1 MSAVIEAA
9 LSPTEI
15 VQLGAVDSIFFSRY
29 FFPTECRQASP
40 QFHRELWNLFERN
53 RFSNAQLFR
62 GSSKTTI
69 ARMFTAKRIA
79 YGLGHTILY
88 VSKSEGHAI
97 LSVEWLKQQIEYNDE
112 FKSIFD
118 LRPGDKWTAGDI
130 EILHGT
136 DKYPIRV
143 MALGSSGSIRGVN
156 VKGFRPDTIVVD
168 DPCDEENT
176 ATPEQRQKL
185 TELFFGGI
193 KESLVPASEDPT
205 ACLALL
211 QTPLAADDLTDV
223 CFKSSEFKSMRVGI
237 LDSEDEETAESMWP
251 ARWTKEEILKEKR
264 SAIERNQLSIW
275 MREKMCRLTAR
286 ETSEF
291 RAEWL
296 KYYEVLPP
304 AAMYIGAI
312 DPAPVMNEASRM
324 RGAKTDLQAI
334 MVCAYWRGNK
344 YVVEYETARDQD
356 PEAVA
361 RAMERMGRKYPIRRW
376 GVEGVAYQRTLKW
389 FLEREMQAGRMK
401 HMRIVELGTK
411 GQGIPRG
418 KYERIV
424 QAHSGRASSGCL
436 FVKKDHYQFIED
448 FTSFPSVRYKDLLDV
463 SAMCDMTLTPRAEQ
477 GNDLLY
483 DESDVPALEW
493 KRAAP

>member
-1 MSAVIEAA
+1 METVET
-9 LSPTEI
+9 LSPEE
-15 VQLGAVDSIFFSRY
+15 VVRLGAVDSIFFSRY
-29 FFPTECRQASP
+29 FFPTECRQESP
-40 QFHRELWNLFERN
+40 GFHRELWNLFERN
-53 RFSNAQLFR
+53 RFSNAQLYR

-112 FKSIFD
+112 FRLIFD

-193 KESLVPASEDPT
+193 KESLVPFSEDPT
-205 ACLALL
+205 ACLVLL

-223 CFKSSEFKSMRVGI
+223 CFKSSEFKSLRIGI
-237 LDSEDEETAESMWP
+237 LDSEDESTSQSTWP

-304 AAMYIGAI
+304 SAIYIGAV
-312 DPAPVMNEASRM
+312 DPAPVMSDAARM
-324 RGAKTDLQAI
+324 RGAQTDLQAV

-344 YVVEYETARDQD
+344 YIVEYETARDQD

-361 RAMERMGRKYPIRRW
+361 RAMERLGRKYPVRRW

-389 FLEREMQAGRMK
+389 YLEREMQAGRLK
-401 HMRIVELGTK
+401 HMRVVELGTR
-411 GQGIPRG
+411 GQNIPRG
-418 KYERIV
+418 KTERII

-436 FVKKDHYQFIED
+436 YVRKDHHQFIED
-448 FTSFPSVRYKDLLDV
+448 FSQFPNIKYKDLLDASV
-463 SAMCDMTLTPRAEQ
+463 MCDMTLSPVAEQ
-477 GNDLLY
+477 GNDLLV
-483 DESDVPALEW
+483 DESDVPALDW

>member
-1 MSAVIEAA
+1 MET
-9 LSPTEI
+9 LSPEE
-15 VQLGAVDSIFFSRY
+15 VVMLGAGDSIFFSRY

-40 QFHRELWNLFERN
+40 QFHRDLWNLFEKN

-69 ARMFTAKRIA
+69 ARMLLAKRIA
-79 YGLGHTILY
+79 YGLCHTGLFI
-88 VSKSEGHAI
+88 SKSEGHAI

-112 FKSIFD
+112 FSQLFG
-118 LRPGDKWTAGDI
+118 LRPGEKWTAGDI
-130 EILHGT
+130 EILHGA

-156 VKGFRPDTIVVD
+156 VKGFRPDTIIVD

-193 KESLVPASEDPT
+193 KESLVPFSEDPT
-205 ACLALL
+205 SCLALL

-223 CFKSSEFKSMRVGI
+223 CFKSSEFKSLRVGI
-237 LDSEDEETAESMWP
+237 LTDEDETSAESSWP
-251 ARWTKEEILKEKR
+251 ARWSKAEILAEKK

-304 AAMYIGAI
+304 NPVFVGGV
-312 DPAPVMNEASRM
+312 DPAPVMSDASRM
-324 RGAKTDLQAI
+324 KGAQTDLQAI

-361 RAMERMGRKYPIRRW
+361 RAMERLGRKYPIRRW

-401 HMRIVELGTK
+401 HMRIIELPQK
-411 GQGIPRG
+411 GGALPRG
-418 KYERIV
+418 KTERII

-436 FVKKDHYQFIED
+436 FVRKEHYQFIED
-448 FTSFPSVRYKDLLDV
+448 FTNFPNIKYKDLLDA
-463 SAMCDMTLTPRAEQ
+463 STMCDMTLSPRAEQ
-477 GNDLLY
+477 GDDSLNY
-483 DESDVPALEW
+483 DESDVPELEW
-493 KRAAP
+493 RRAAP

>member
-1 MSAVIEAA
+1 METLTPEEV
-9 LSPTEI
+9 
-15 VQLGAVDSIFFSRY
+15 VMLGAGDSIFFSRY

-40 QFHRELWNLFERN
+40 QFHRDLWNLFEKN

-69 ARMFTAKRIA
+69 ARMLLAKRIA
-79 YGLGHTILY
+79 YGLCHTGLFI
-88 VSKSEGHAI
+88 SKSEGHAI

-112 FKSIFD
+112 FSQLFG
-118 LRPGDKWTAGDI
+118 LRPGEKWTAGDI
-130 EILHGT
+130 EILHGA

-143 MALGSSGSIRGVN
+143 MAMGSSGSIRGVN
-156 VKGFRPDTIVVD
+156 VKGFRPDTIIVD

-193 KESLVPASEDPT
+193 KESLVPYSEDPT
-205 ACLALL
+205 SCLALL

-223 CFKSSEFKSMRVGI
+223 CFKSSEFKSLRVGI
-237 LDSEDEETAESMWP
+237 LTDEDEEGAESSWP
-251 ARWTKEEILKEKR
+251 ARWSKQEILAEKK

-304 AAMYIGAI
+304 NPIFVGGV
-312 DPAPVMNEASRM
+312 DPAPVMSDASRM
-324 RGAKTDLQAI
+324 KGAQTDLQAI

-344 YVVEYETARDQD
+344 YIVEYETARDQD

-361 RAMERMGRKYPIRRW
+361 RAMERLGRKYPIRRW

-401 HMRIVELGTK
+401 HMRIIELPQK
-411 GQGIPRG
+411 GGALPRG
-418 KYERIV
+418 KTERII

-436 FVKKDHYQFIED
+436 FVRKEHYQFIED
-448 FTSFPSVRYKDLLDV
+448 FTNFPNIKYKDLLDA
-463 SAMCDMTLTPRAEQ
+463 STMCDMTLSPRAEQ
-477 GNDLLY
+477 GDDSLTY
-483 DESDVPALEW
+483 DESDVPELEW
-493 KRAAP
+493 RRAAP